1 MFSIFWPLN
10 LAKGLLGFVMN
21 GLVLLSCILTA
32 MALMGDKGWVW
43 SLTTHFRVQ
52 YLCVQLLAF
61 LFASVSYW
69 QKSKPDGPRKIDQ
82 WVSLIVLG
90 VFLGINLSAVLPYYL
105 PHPKPDL
112 AQISGRPLK
121 LMHINVFGNVN
132 FNTQAV
138 LEAVRAENPDMVDFV
153 EYTERWRHELER
165 SSVLKR
171 YSYRLSGRGNM
182 ALYSKRPLVNARLV
196 YAGRQTVANQANI
209 IAKIWLNGHPVTILV
224 AHPASPI
231 RPSHLTWLQ
240 ESFNT
245 WAKERPRLGKH
256 LVVMGDLNTTPWSV
270 EFKTLIEKTGL
281 RDSQLGL
288 GIQPSWPML
297 LPLIGIRAESNWLT
311 QMLQI
316 PIDHVLV
323 SNRLIV
329 IERHTGPFVGSD
341 HLPVV
346 VTLAV
351 GPTSQPAPDHAGSI

>member
-10 LAKGLLGFVMN
+10 LAKGLLGFVLN
-21 GLVLLSCILTA
+21 GLVFLSCLLTA

-52 YLCVQLLAF
+52 YLCVQALAF

-90 VFLGINLSAVLPYYL
+90 TFLGINLSAVLPYYL
-105 PHPKPDL
+105 RQPRPDL
-112 AQISGRPLK
+112 SQTSGRPLK

-132 FNTQAV
+132 SNT
-138 LEAVRAENPDMVDFV
+138 EAVIKTIQTEQPDMIDFV
-153 EYTERWRHELER
+153 EYTERWLQQLER
-165 SSVLKR
+165 SSTLKQ
-171 YSYRLSGRGNM
+171 YPYRLSGRGNM
-182 ALYSKRPLVNARLV
+182 ALYSKRPLINARLV

-209 IAKIWLNGHPVTILV
+209 IAKIWLNGQPVTILV

-240 ESFNT
+240 ESFGT
-245 WAKERPRLGKH
+245 WIKERPRLGKN
-256 LVVMGDLNTTPWSV
+256 LVVVGDLNTTPWSV

-281 RDSQLGL
+281 RDSQLDF

-311 QMLQI
+311 QLMQI

-323 SNRLIV
+323 SERLV
-329 IERHTGPFVGSD
+329 VTDRHTGPFVGSD

-351 GPTSQPAPDHAGSI
+351 GPGQSPPQKTHGL